1 MTVDRKTEPGTKAAS
16 GASEPSDAGKTN
28 PASRLGLSLGI
39 GAVLF
44 WSFGS
49 SLVFLGA
56 RQTGL
61 WPFVALSSLTGAALQ
76 LVWRRMSHGELRSAL
91 WLPWRL
97 WAAPVCCFVLY
108 GLVWPW
114 ALAAST
120 ARQVVGVN
128 LINYLWPILTVF
140 FSAWWVPGVR
150 LTRRL
155 VGAMLLALAGL
166 ALANLPQLRQMLSTG
181 PDAGRS
187 PSHPFLPYALA
198 LLAAV
203 TWGAYSA
210 SLARWR
216 HWAKDYVT
224 SPLSFLIIG
233 TIACIIVAFT
243 GTRPPKLAWPA
254 LCLTLLY
261 GAGPLAAGYLLWE
274 MALPRAKVQTLS
286 LLAAAIPVLSTC
298 LLWLFLKNPP
308 GLELIAAA
316 LLVSGGVVL
325 SLRDENAAGQPE
337 QPPAQDHGRKHTR
350 QRL

>member
-1 MTVDRKTEPGTKAAS
+1 VKCTPEPT
-16 GASEPSDAGKTN
+16 DADQTN
-28 PASRLGLSLGI
+28 PASRLGLLLGM

-56 RQTGL
+56 RQTGP
-61 WPFVALSSLTGAALQ
+61 WAFVALSSLTGAALQ
-76 LVWRRMSHGELRSAL
+76 LIWRRMSHGELRSAL

-97 WAAPVCCFVLY
+97 WALPVCCFVLY

-128 LINYLWPILTVF
+128 LINYLWPILTVVL
-140 FSAWWVPGVR
+140 SAWWVPGVR
-150 LTRRL
+150 LTGRL
-155 VGAMLLALAGL
+155 VGAMLLAVAGL
-166 ALANLPQLRQMLSTG
+166 ALANLPQLRQMLSSG
-181 PDAGRS
+181 SGAGSFPS
-187 PSHPFLPYALA
+187 PRFLPYALA

-203 TWGAYSA
+203 TWGVYSA

-233 TIACIIVAFT
+233 AIACVIMGFT
-243 GTRPPKLAWPA
+243 GSPPPRLAWSA

-286 LLAAAIPVLSTC
+286 LLAAAIPVLSTF
-298 LLWLFLKNPP
+298 LLCLFLKKSP

-316 LLVSGGVVL
+316 LLVSGAVFL
-325 SLRDENAAGQPE
+325 SMKQ
-337 QPPAQDHGRKHTR
+337 
-350 QRL
+350 

>member
-1 MTVDRKTEPGTKAAS
+1 MTVGSKTKQGTEPI
-16 GASEPSDAGKTN
+16 DAGKANT
-28 PASRLGLSLGI
+28 ASRPGLVLGM
-39 GAVLF
+39 GAVLC

-56 RQTGL
+56 QQTGP
-61 WPFVALSSLTGAALQ
+61 WAFVALSSLTGAALQ
-76 LVWRRMSHGELRSAL
+76 LIWRRMSHGELRSAL

-128 LINYLWPILTVF
+128 LINYLWPILTVV

-150 LTRRL
+150 LTGRL
-155 VGAMLLALAGL
+155 LGAMLLAVAGL
-166 ALANLPQLRQMLSTG
+166 ALANLPQFRQMLSSEAGAG
-181 PDAGRS
+181 PFASRS
-187 PSHPFLPYALA
+187 CLPYALA

-203 TWGAYSA
+203 TWGVYSA

-216 HWAKDYVT
+216 LWAKDYVT

-233 TIACIIVAFT
+233 AIACVIVGFT
-243 GTRPPKLAWPA
+243 GSLPRRLAGSA
-254 LCLTLLY
+254 LWLTLLY

-274 MALPRAKVQTLS
+274 MALPRAKVQTLG
-286 LLAAAIPVLSTC
+286 LLAAAIPALSTF
-298 LLWLFLKNPP
+298 LLCLFLKKSP

-316 LLVSGGVVL
+316 LLVSGAVVL
-325 SLRDENAAGQPE
+325 SLRE
-337 QPPAQDHGRKHTR
+337 
-350 QRL
+350 

>member
-1 MTVDRKTEPGTKAAS
+1 MAVDRKTNHGTKAAS
-16 GASEPSDAGKTN
+16 GVCERTAAGKTK
-28 PASRLGLSLGI
+28 PASRLGLLPGI

-56 RQTGL
+56 RQAGL
-61 WPFVALSSLTGAALQ
+61 WPFVALSSLSGAALQ
-76 LVWRRMSHGELRSAL
+76 LVWRRMSRGELRSAL

-108 GLVWPW
+108 GLAWPW

-120 ARQVVGVN
+120 ARQVLGVN
-128 LINYLWPILTVF
+128 LINYLWPILTVL

-150 LTRRL
+150 LTGRL
-155 VGAMLLALAGL
+155 IGAMLLATAGL
-166 ALANLPQLRQMLSTG
+166 ALANLPQVRQMLSSGAGAG
-181 PDAGRS
+181 PL
-187 PSHPFLPYALA
+187 PSRPFLPYGLA

-210 SLARWR
+210 CLARWR

-224 SPLSFLIIG
+224 SPVSFLIIG
-233 TIACIIVAFT
+233 TVACILVAST
-243 GTRPPKLAWPA
+243 GSVPPKLAWSA
-254 LCLTLLY
+254 LCMTLLY

-274 MALPRAKVQTLS
+274 IALPRAKVQTLS

-298 LLWLFLKNPP
+298 LLCLFLKKAP
-308 GLELIAAA
+308 GPELIAAA
-316 LLVSGGVVL
+316 LLVGGGVIL
-325 SLRDENAAGQPE
+325 SM
-337 QPPAQDHGRKHTR
+337 R
-350 QRL
+350 Q